1 MDIQIGSNGYLFSPP
16 IGHSKGFFLL
26 LMKGSCSISMT
37 IFGRFLIKSFNY
49 TFISLSALGSLQFPL
64 IYRKMDAFD
73 SRTDFSVQGL
83 SLQIIDIFHFWVII
97 HDFSNIVHQTS
108 ELGSLQVFTNTYN
121 WRLFWVIILDFRN
134 IVHNTSELEVF
145 RFSPTLT
152 IGDFSELLFLIF
164 ATLYITPQNLS
175 RFSPTCT
182 RTCNRWLF

>member
-1 MDIQIGSNGYLFSPP
+1 MNQRMDIQIGSNGYLFSPP

-26 LMKGSCSISMT
+26 LMKGSFSTSMT

-97 HDFSNIVHQTS
+97 HDFSNIVH
-108 ELGSLQVFTNTYN
+108 
-121 WRLFWVIILDFRN
+121 
-134 IVHNTSELEVF
+134 NTSELEVF

-175 RFSPTCT
+175 SLQIFTNMHPYM
-182 RTCNRWLF
+182 

>member
-1 MDIQIGSNGYLFSPP
+1 MGIQIGSNGYLFSPP

-73 SRTDFSVQGL
+73 SRNDFSVQGL

-97 HDFSNIVHQTS
+97 HDFS
-108 ELGSLQVFTNTYN
+108 
-121 WRLFWVIILDFRN
+121 N

-152 IGDFSELLFLIF
+152 IGDFSELLFLILATLYNTSELIKSSDF
-164 ATLYITPQNLS
+164 HQHAPVHVIGDFSELSLMMLIATLYITPQILL
-175 RFSPTCT
+175 T
-182 RTCNRWLF
+182 

>member
-1 MDIQIGSNGYLFSPP
+1 MGIQIGSNGYLFSPP

-97 HDFSNIVHQTS
+97 HDFSNIVH
-108 ELGSLQVFTNTYN
+108 
-121 WRLFWVIILDFRN
+121 
-134 IVHNTSELEVF
+134 NTSELEVF
-145 RFSPTLT
+145 RFSPT
-152 IGDFSELLFLIF
+152 
-164 ATLYITPQNLS
+164 
-175 RFSPTCT
+175 CT
-182 RTCNRWLF
+182 FTCNRWLFWVIINDVNSNIVYYTSDLVDFMLQTSDFLVTLTWHQFHIFVNWRTTKTLQVKREKGF

>member
-97 HDFSNIVHQTS
+97 HDFSNIVH
-108 ELGSLQVFTNTYN
+108 
-121 WRLFWVIILDFRN
+121 
-134 IVHNTSELEVF
+134 NTSELEVF
-145 RFSPTLT
+145 RFSPTLK

-175 RFSPTCT
+175 SLQIFTNMHTSHVIGDFSELSLMMLIATLYITPQILLT
-182 RTCNRWLF
+182 

>member
-1 MDIQIGSNGYLFSPP
+1 MGIQIGSNGYLFSPP

-97 HDFSNIVHQTS
+97 LDFSNIVHNTS
-108 ELGSLQVFTNTYN
+108 ELGSLQIFTNTYN
-121 WRLFWVIILDFRN
+121 WGLFWVIILDFCN
-134 IVHNTSELEVF
+134 IVHNTSELIKSSDFHQHAPVHV
-145 RFSPTLT
+145 
-152 IGDFSELLFLIF
+152 IGDFSELSLMMLI
-164 ATLYITPQNLS
+164 ATLYFTPQILL
-175 RFSPTCT
+175 T
-182 RTCNRWLF
+182 

>member
-1 MDIQIGSNGYLFSPP
+1 MNQRMDIQIGSNGYLFSPP

-26 LMKGSCSISMT
+26 LMKGSCLISMT

-97 HDFSNIVHQTS
+97 HGFS
-108 ELGSLQVFTNTYN
+108 
-121 WRLFWVIILDFRN
+121 N
-134 IVHNTSELEVF
+134 IVHNTSELIKSSDFHQHPPVHV
-145 RFSPTLT
+145 
-152 IGDFSELLFLIF
+152 IGDFSELSLMMLI
-164 ATLYITPQNLS
+164 ATLYITPQILL
-175 RFSPTCT
+175 T
-182 RTCNRWLF
+182 